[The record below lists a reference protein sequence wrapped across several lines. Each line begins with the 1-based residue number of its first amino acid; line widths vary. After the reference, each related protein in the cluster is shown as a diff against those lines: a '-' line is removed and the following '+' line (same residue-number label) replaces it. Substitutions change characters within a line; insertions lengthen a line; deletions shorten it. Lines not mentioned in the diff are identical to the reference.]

1 MTICYLL
8 SISKALDVATKRR
21 QLQVLNQADSLRNVS
36 PQLCFLGGIFWM
48 RFRAMSWLIRCHLPW
63 REVSLWHLGFAAHQI
78 KAEHLPGNQRFQTRE
93 QTLEDVTSSGL
104 NPALTFAD
112 HRPISVNYL
121 SMHPIILIQS
131 LKRE

>member
-1 MTICYLL
+1 
-8 SISKALDVATKRR
+8 
-21 QLQVLNQADSLRNVS
+21 
-36 PQLCFLGGIFWM
+36 M

-104 NPALTFAD
+104 NPPLTLAD

-121 SMHPIILIQS
+121 SMHPIILSHLNVNKCVHIYITYTLIYTYIIYIIYIKYKLKYLVPNKSIQ
-131 LKRE
+131 KNF